1 MVPIV
6 RRDSVSRFSSARRIL
21 LPGFVFQS
29 VVIAGGYG
37 TGRELAEFFLMEGPT
52 GGLLA
57 MATSTLIWSL
67 VCVVTYELAR
77 KAGTFDYRTFFK
89 GLLGPGWVVYEG
101 AYLVFMLLI
110 LAVIAAAS
118 GALLEETFGLPYWIG
133 VVGIMVAVGALVLG
147 GSRIIEGVMAGW
159 SVVLYAAYIVL
170 FVWCFHRFGDQI
182 FTAFREPVATG
193 SWGVAGV
200 RYAAYNIAL
209 IPPLLFPI
217 RHLKTRRETILAGSL
232 AGPIAMVPGLL
243 FYLAMVGQY
252 PAILD
257 RAVPANFLLELLGS
271 RGFQIAFQ
279 VVLFGTLIET
289 GAGLIHGMNERIAHV
304 FQERERTMPKVARP
318 TLAVGLLLSGT
329 LLAGVGLVD
338 LIARGYGTLTWV
350 FLVVYVVPVL
360 TLGLWRISRKDEGV
374 PGKL

>member
-1 MVPIV
+1 M
-6 RRDSVSRFSSARRIL
+6 SRLSSIRRIL

-37 TGRELAEFFLMEGPT
+37 TGRELAEFFLMEGPV

-57 MATSTLIWSL
+57 MGLATVLWSL

-77 KAGTFDYRTFFK
+77 RAGTFDYRTFFK
-89 GLLGPGWVVYEG
+89 GLLGPGWIVYEV

-118 GALLEETFGLPYWIG
+118 GALLEETFGLPYWLG
-133 VVGIMVAVGALVLG
+133 VVGIMGAVGALVLG

-159 SVVLYAAYIVL
+159 SIVLYAAYLAL
-170 FVWCFHRFGDQI
+170 FFWCFHRFGDQI
-182 FTAFREPVATG
+182 IASLRAPGPVG
-193 SWGVAGV
+193 DWEVAGV

-209 IPPLLFPI
+209 IPPLLFPV
-217 RHLKTRRETILAGSL
+217 RHLRSRKETILAGTL
-232 AGPIAMVPGLL
+232 AGPIAMIPGLL

-252 PAILD
+252 PAILE

-304 FQERERTMPKVARP
+304 FQERQRAMPKVARP
-318 TLAVGLLLSGT
+318 ALAVGLLLSGT

-360 TLGLWRISRKDEGV
+360 TLGLWRITRRAEEGS
-374 PGKL
+374 PKL